1 MATSANPPLG
11 AIAANGLDND
21 PFTSTPIIPPNG
33 PTRYASFDNEQFST
47 YSTNSP
53 TQARRALEAHL
64 KDTDRRIQ
72 DASKL
77 GTTLLQQRKN
87 LASRL
92 KEVEELSKDNDV
104 PPELQQKLTAL
115 EKEYNDIG
123 RESARAFLPKSK
135 AVPGDGATVYSSSGR
150 ESPTKATAPSRRQR
164 NQPSNRV
171 HDIEFAT
178 EISTQLLAQVRQLQ
192 AALAEKDEELKD
204 ATVSKSQLEDD
215 HMNLVQ
221 RAKLLDESLQRH
233 RDDNWNLETK
243 IQDLETSMRDH
254 ADQEHRL
261 NQTLK
266 ATQTE
271 KSTAQRDLD
280 ELKVLHE
287 KATDE
292 HTTTIRHHEA
302 DLHTLRRDA
311 ANHETEKS
319 TLHKRI
325 EELTSQNTELA
336 KAVSYRWNQGTS
348 STQSGA
354 APGRDSDSPED
365 AEPENL
371 DFVSPVKGTPARA
384 GMLESETLKSS
395 LNHAHRMIQNLKNN
409 IHREKTEKVELKRML
424 AEARDEIEKR
434 RDSTGGVTAANM
446 SKKRSDAAKGR
457 KLVKPERL
465 GATRN
470 STTEIIEDEPDW
482 EDHDQP
488 STPSRSLFSRPAAG
502 AAAMPG
508 AFQETDTSDA
518 FETADERRGD
528 TATETEA
535 FQTGA
540 ESFGEDSDLTETE
553 DGVANRPRTST
564 SRRSV
569 TPSVPVRPGMA
580 GDRFS
585 YMSTASA
592 SGAEE
597 DEDIVRTP
605 VQAQGPKYRLRVS
618 RGARNSSGP
627 TMNERLAESPAS
639 SMGTPHPIGQSLG
652 DELDG
657 LDDDD
662 DDSIEG
668 TPDSKFSASPHVS
681 PTTQR
686 TMSVEP
692 KSMRLMDVTDQ
703 TPVQSVELAD
713 DADQTQRTI
722 GSPFS
727 SPVKS
732 RKSLLAREST
742 PKPAMVDSGMMTEPW
757 APEKEIIVQRI
768 PADADSD
775 DNNTVAGVVAAAA
788 GGTLAGV
795 GLGRLSKH
803 DDEEKRDQPAT
814 AEESSSDETP
824 AGLLTPASKKVRKDP
839 FASVE
844 AALPSRADPVVLRQT
859 AIVSQETEPIAIPA
873 PVEKLKS
880 VVPFHQSAISSQET
894 EPVAIPAPITKR
906 APIIPFNQSNILSQE
921 TEPVL
926 PPIEKPTPAGPF
938 YQSTIFSQE
947 TEPVSP
953 PRAAA
958 KTSLPLDTSSAYV
971 PFHQSTIFSQ
981 ETEPVS
987 ALKTEPIAPVIPSLA
1002 DTEVSEQTEPQ
1013 QLGFSAVS
1021 NQDFAPV
1028 EASEEK
1034 YRPLVPR
1041 RSSRRLDALMAES
1054 SKADYDTTRAS
1065 APPGLFGTDAPTFL
1079 DDRSRSMAT
1088 DDRTTLSAQEDN
1100 AAAPLEPKVYGGG
1113 KGTSAIPILTF
1124 GGDDHGSDEKLS
1136 SLPPTVPETLSPT
1149 RPIPRHLTE
1158 HERALSSDSM
1168 IPITK
1173 PLSVKR
1179 PMAESGSQTVV
1190 SGDDIERMI
1199 RDKTNVF
1206 AAAGVGAIAG
1216 AGAAGLAANSVRRS
1230 VDSGMSST
1238 FQPRHTETSS
1248 LPTPRASASVGSMRS
1263 TTFADPPPLPADH
1276 NMRIAAAA
1284 AQKAPLSP
1292 GAGMSGTMGPPVIPA
1307 SAYKYR
1313 EARPKTPVGGPG
1325 STALHRPVSKDSVTA
1340 RPSGRSGSGVSRQAS
1355 VSSFAS
1361 ELDERFNIQRGQFT
1375 YPVDMPPTTDPRMIQ
1390 AITQTMIGEYLW
1402 KYTRKTGRNETSN
1415 SRHRRFFWVH
1425 PYTRTLYWSER
1436 DPSNSGKDMMKAKS
1450 MSIEA
1455 VRVITD
1461 DNTSPPGLH
1470 RKSIVVLTP
1479 GREIVFTAPTGQRH
1493 ETWFNALS
1501 YLLLRTEQERN
1512 EADDTIDEEDID
1524 EFAPPNPGSFSFR
1537 RSVSRMTGRSQA
1549 RRSMSSYNSR
1559 SRPASP
1565 SKAQQEATT
1574 PQQSDLARP
1583 TLNSTP
1589 TLTPTSHDNYASGRG
1604 RFSSLT
1610 TKLRT
1615 GSQRGSFNSAARPG
1629 AQSSLS
1635 YRSGRTEDVN
1645 IEGSGIYNASV
1656 VSDSAEDL
1664 RAAIERQEG
1673 NSDRLENVRACCDGK
1688 CLGIPVQ
1695 VRFPETSTNVNL
1707 LTGKHDVG
1715 SLNRKGRHSSFTR
1728 SSVRGHSHGP
1738 PAAHSHGHPRAEP
1751 MKESQRLRRGE

>member
-1 MATSANPPLG
+1 MATSANLSTG
-11 AIAANGLDND
+11 AIATNGLEHD
-21 PFTSTPIIPPNG
+21 PFTSSPMPQG

-47 YSTNSP
+47 FSTNSP
-53 TQARRALEAHL
+53 SQARRALEAHL

-135 AVPGDGATVYSSSGR
+135 AVPGDGAAVYSSSGR
-150 ESPTKATAPSRRQR
+150 ESPTKAAAPSRRQR

-192 AALAEKDEELKD
+192 AALAEKDEQLKD
-204 ATVSKSQLEDD
+204 ATTSKSQLEDD
-215 HMNLVQ
+215 HINLVQ
-221 RAKLLDESLQRH
+221 RAKHLDESLQRH
-233 RDDNWNLETK
+233 RDENWNLETK

-254 ADQEHRL
+254 TDQEHRL

-280 ELKVLHE
+280 ELKALHE

-311 ANHETEKS
+311 ANHETEKT
-319 TLHKRI
+319 TLQKKI
-325 EELTSQNTELA
+325 EELTNQNTELA
-336 KAVSYRWNQGTS
+336 KAVSYRWNQGAS

-354 APGRDSDSPED
+354 TPGRDSDSPED
-365 AEPENL
+365 AESEIP
-371 DFVSPVKGTPARA
+371 DFISPVKGTPARA

-434 RDSTGGVTAANM
+434 RDSTSGVTAANM

-457 KLVKPERL
+457 KFVKPERL
-465 GATRN
+465 GATRT

-482 EDHDQP
+482 EDQEEP
-488 STPSRSLFSRPAAG
+488 TTPSRSLFSRPAAG

-553 DGVANRPRTST
+553 GSVANRPRVSA
-564 SRRSV
+564 RRSV
-569 TPSVPVRPGMA
+569 TPSIPARPGMP

-592 SGAEE
+592 SGGEE
-597 DEDIVRTP
+597 DDDMVRTP

-618 RGARNSSGP
+618 RGGRNSSGH
-627 TMNERLAESPAS
+627 TMNERLADSPAS

-668 TPDSKFSASPHVS
+668 TPNSNFSESSHVS

-686 TMSVEP
+686 ATSVEP
-692 KSMRLMDVTDQ
+692 KSMRLMEVTDQ
-703 TPVQSVELAD
+703 APVASVESGD
-713 DADQTQRTI
+713 DVDQTQHSI

-757 APEKEIIVQRI
+757 APEKEIIVQRVS
-768 PADADSD
+768 ADADSD
-775 DNNTVAGVVAAAA
+775 DNNKVASVVAAAA

-803 DDEEKRDQPAT
+803 DEDEKREQPA
-814 AEESSSDETP
+814 AVEESSSDEVP
-824 AGLLTPASKKVRKDP
+824 AGLLTPASKKARKDP

-844 AALPSRADPVVLRQT
+844 AALPPRAEPVVLQHA
-859 AIVSQETEPIAIPA
+859 AIVSQQTEPIAIPA
-873 PVEKLKS
+873 PVEKLKP
-880 VVPFHQSAISSQET
+880 VVPLNQSAIFSQET
-894 EPVAIPAPITKR
+894 EPVAIQAPVEKR
-906 APIIPFNQSNILSQE
+906 APAIPFNQSSILSQE

-926 PPIEKPTPAGPF
+926 PPPAKPTPAVPF
-938 YQSTIFSQE
+938 NQSAIFSQE

-953 PRAAA
+953 PRPAVKAA
-958 KTSLPLDTSSAYV
+958 LPIDTKSAYV
-971 PFHQSTIFSQ
+971 PFQQSIISSQ
-981 ETEPVS
+981 ETAPVS
-987 ALKTEPIAPVIPSLA
+987 APEVEPIAPVIPSA
-1002 DTEVSEQTEPQ
+1002 AQPQ
-1013 QLGFSAVS
+1013 ELGFSAVS
-1021 NQDFAPV
+1021 GQDFAPV
-1028 EASEEK
+1028 EALEDTH
-1034 YRPLVPR
+1034 RPLVPR
-1041 RSSRRLDALMAES
+1041 RSSRRLDALMVES
-1054 SKADYDTTRAS
+1054 GADHDNTRAS
-1065 APPGLFGTDAPTFL
+1065 APPGLFGTDVPTL
-1079 DDRSRSMAT
+1079 LEDRSRSMASGKQSA
-1088 DDRTTLSAQEDN
+1088 TTEQEN
-1100 AAAPLEPKVYGGG
+1100 RAAPLEPEVYGGG

-1124 GGDDHGSDEKLS
+1124 GGDDKTSDEHVS
-1136 SLPPTVPETLSPT
+1136 SQPPTVPETLSPET
-1149 RPIPRHLTE
+1149 AVPRHLAE

-1168 IPITK
+1168 IPMTK

-1190 SGDDIERMI
+1190 SGDDIERMM
-1199 RDKTNVF
+1199 RDKSSVL
-1206 AAAGVGAIAG
+1206 AGAGVGAIAG
-1216 AGAAGLAANSVRRS
+1216 AGAAGLAANSLRRS
-1230 VDSGMSST
+1230 VDSNMSST
-1238 FQPRHTETSS
+1238 FQPRHTDSSS
-1248 LPTPRASASVGSMRS
+1248 LPAPRPSASAGSMRS

-1284 AQKAPLSP
+1284 QKAPVSP
-1292 GAGMSGTMGPPVIPA
+1292 GTTMSNTMGPPVVPA
-1307 SAYKYR
+1307 SAYRHR
-1313 EARPKTPVGGPG
+1313 EARPKTPVGGSG
-1325 STALHRPVSKDSVTA
+1325 SATLYRPVSKDSATL
-1340 RPSGRSGSGVSRQAS
+1340 RPSGRSASGVSRQPS

-1361 ELDERFNIQRGQFT
+1361 ELDERFNIQRGQFA
-1375 YPVDMPPTTDPRMIQ
+1375 YPADMPPTTDPRMIQ

-1524 EFAPPNPGSFSFR
+1524 EFAPPNPGYFSFR
-1537 RSVSRMTGRSQA
+1537 RSVSRMTGRSQT

-1565 SKAQQEATT
+1565 NKAQQEAIT
-1574 PQQSDLARP
+1574 PQQSNLARP
-1583 TLNSTP
+1583 TLQTTP
-1589 TLTPTSHDNYASGRG
+1589 TLTPTSHDNYSSSRG
-1604 RFSSLT
+1604 RLSSFT
-1610 TKLRT
+1610 TKFRT
-1615 GSQRGSFNSAARPG
+1615 GSQRGSFTSTARPG
-1629 AQSSLS
+1629 AQSSMS
-1635 YRSGRTEDVN
+1635 YRSGRTDDPN
-1645 IEGSGIYNASV
+1645 AEGSGIYNASV
-1656 VSDSAEDL
+1656 MSDSAEDL
-1664 RAAIERQEG
+1664 RAVIERQEG
-1673 NSDRLENVRACCDGK
+1673 NSDRLENVRSCCDGK
-1688 CLGIPVQ
+1688 LPGTAN
-1695 VRFPETSTNVNL
+1695 F
-1707 LTGKHDVG
+1707 
-1715 SLNRKGRHSSFTR
+1715 HSIY
-1728 SSVRGHSHGP
+1728 
-1738 PAAHSHGHPRAEP
+1738 
-1751 MKESQRLRRGE
+1751 QRLY

>member
-1 MATSANPPLG
+1 MATSANPSTG
-11 AIAANGLDND
+11 AIAANGLEND
-21 PFTSTPIIPPNG
+21 PFTSSPMVPPSG
-33 PTRYASFDNEQFST
+33 PMRYASFDNEQFST
-47 YSTNSP
+47 FSTNSP
-53 TQARRALEAHL
+53 SQARRALEAHL

-92 KEVEELSKDNDV
+92 KEVEELSNDNDV

-123 RESARAFLPKSK
+123 RESARAFLPKNR
-135 AVPGDGATVYSSSGR
+135 AVTVGDGVAVYSNSGR
-150 ESPTKATAPSRRQR
+150 ESPTKASAPSRRQR

-192 AALAEKDEELKD
+192 AALAEKDEQLKD
-204 ATVSKSQLEDD
+204 AAASKSQLEDD

-221 RAKLLDESLQRH
+221 RAKLLDESLERH
-233 RDDNWNLETK
+233 RDENWNLETK
-243 IQDLETSMRDH
+243 IQDLEASMRDH

-311 ANHETEKS
+311 ANHETEKT
-319 TLHKRI
+319 TLQKKI
-325 EELTSQNTELA
+325 EELTNQNTELA
-336 KAVSYRWNQGTS
+336 KAVSYRWNEGTR

-354 APGRDSDSPED
+354 SPSRDSDSPED
-365 AEPENL
+365 AESEIP
-371 DFVSPVKGTPARA
+371 DFISPVKGTPARA

-424 AEARDEIEKR
+424 AEARDEMEKR
-434 RDSTGGVTAANM
+434 RDSTSGVTAANM

-457 KLVKPERL
+457 KLVRPERL
-465 GATRN
+465 GATRT

-482 EDHDQP
+482 EDQEEP
-488 STPSRSLFSRPAAG
+488 TTPSRSLFSRPAAG

-540 ESFGEDSDLTETE
+540 ESLGEDSDLTETE
-553 DGVANRPRTST
+553 DGAANRPRISA
-564 SRRSV
+564 RRNV
-569 TPSVPVRPGMA
+569 TPSISVRPGMA

-597 DEDIVRTP
+597 DEDFVRTP

-618 RGARNSSGP
+618 RGARNSSGH
-627 TMNERLAESPAS
+627 TMTERLADSPAS
-639 SMGTPHPIGQSLG
+639 SMGTPHPVGQSLG

-662 DDSIEG
+662 DDDDSIEG
-668 TPDSKFSASPHVS
+668 TPNSNFTASSHVS

-686 TMSVEP
+686 ATSVEP
-692 KSMRLMDVTDQ
+692 KSMRLMEVTDQ
-703 TPVQSVELAD
+703 APVASVESGD
-713 DADQTQRTI
+713 DADQTQHSI
-722 GSPFS
+722 GSPFI

-732 RKSLLAREST
+732 RKSLIAREST

-757 APEKEIIVQRI
+757 QPEKEIIVQKVS
-768 PADADSD
+768 ADADSD
-775 DNNTVAGVVAAAA
+775 VNHTVRSVVAAAA

-803 DDEEKRDQPAT
+803 DEEEKREQPA
-814 AEESSSDETP
+814 AVEESSSDETP
-824 AGLLTPASKKVRKDP
+824 AGLLTPASKKARK
-839 FASVE
+839 ASVE
-844 AALPSRADPVVLRQT
+844 AVLPPRPDPVVLQHAT
-859 AIVSQETEPIAIPA
+859 IVSQETEPIASSALVVKPK
-873 PVEKLKS
+873 P
-880 VVPFHQSAISSQET
+880 VVPFNHSTIFSQET
-894 EPVAIPAPITKR
+894 EPVAIPAPVEK
-906 APIIPFNQSNILSQE
+906 PKVVVPFNQSDILSQE

-926 PPIEKPTPAGPF
+926 PPPAKPAPAIPLN
-938 YQSTIFSQE
+938 QSAIFSQE

-953 PRAAA
+953 PR
-958 KTSLPLDTSSAYV
+958 SLPKPALPLETKSAFI
-971 PFHQSTIFSQ
+971 PFQQSTIFSQ
-981 ETEPVS
+981 ETAPISPPEIEP
-987 ALKTEPIAPVIPSLA
+987 AAPVVPSSA
-1002 DTEVSEQTEPQ
+1002 KSQE
-1013 QLGFSAVS
+1013 LGFSAVS
-1021 NQDFAPV
+1021 GQDFVPV
-1028 EASEEK
+1028 EVVEDTH
-1034 YRPLVPR
+1034 RPIAPR

-1054 SKADYDTTRAS
+1054 SGADHDKTSAS
-1065 APPGLFGTDAPTFL
+1065 APPGLFGTDAPTL
-1079 DDRSRSMAT
+1079 VEDRSRSFASG
-1088 DDRTTLSAQEDN
+1088 RNSVSAAQEDM
-1100 AAAPLEPKVYGGG
+1100 AAPLEPEVYGGV
-1113 KGTSAIPILTF
+1113 KGTSAIPVFTF
-1124 GGDDHGSDEKLS
+1124 GGDGKTSDEHVTS
-1136 SLPPTVPETLSPT
+1136 QPPTVPETLSSQEA
-1149 RPIPRHLTE
+1149 IPRHLAE

-1168 IPITK
+1168 IPMTK

-1190 SGDDIERMI
+1190 SGDDIDRMI
-1199 RDKTNVF
+1199 RDKTNLL
-1206 AAAGVGAIAG
+1206 AGAGIGAVAG
-1216 AGAAGLAANSVRRS
+1216 AGAAGLAANNLRRS
-1230 VDSGMSST
+1230 VDSNMSST
-1238 FQPRHTETSS
+1238 FQPKHTDTSS
-1248 LPTPRASASVGSMRS
+1248 LPAPRSSASVGSMRS

-1276 NMRIAAAA
+1276 SMRIAAA
-1284 AQKAPLSP
+1284 AQKAPMSP
-1292 GAGMSGTMGPPVIPA
+1292 GTIMSSTMGPPAVPA
-1307 SAYKYR
+1307 SAYRYR
-1313 EARPKTPVGGPG
+1313 EARPKTPVGGSG
-1325 STALHRPVSKDSVTA
+1325 TAAIYRPASKDSATL
-1340 RPSGRSGSGVSRQAS
+1340 RPSGRSGSGVSRQPS

-1361 ELDERFNIQRGQFT
+1361 ELDERFNIQRGQFA

-1402 KYTRKTGRNETSN
+1402 KYTRKTGRKETSN

-1512 EADDTIDEEDID
+1512 EADNIIDEEDMD
-1524 EFAPPNPGSFSFR
+1524 EFAPPNPGYFNFR
-1537 RSVSRMTGRSQA
+1537 RSVSRMTGRSQT

-1565 SKAQQEATT
+1565 NKVQQEATT
-1574 PQQSDLARP
+1574 PQQSSLARP
-1583 TLNSTP
+1583 TMNSTP
-1589 TLTPTSHDNYASGRG
+1589 TLTPTSHDNYSSSRG
-1604 RFSSLT
+1604 RLSSFT
-1610 TKLRT
+1610 TKFRT
-1615 GSQRGSFNSAARPG
+1615 GSQRGSFTSTARPG

-1635 YRSGRTEDVN
+1635 YRSGRTDDVN
-1645 IEGSGIYNASV
+1645 AEGSGIYNASV
-1656 VSDSAEDL
+1656 MSDSAEDL
-1664 RAAIERQEG
+1664 RAVIERQEG
-1673 NSDRLENVRACCDGK
+1673 NFDRLENVRSCCEGK
-1688 CLGIPVQ
+1688 FPVSVVQ
-1695 VRFPETSTNVNL
+1695 SRFTKTHTNINIS
-1707 LTGKHDVG
+1707 TGKHDVG
-1715 SLNRKGRHSSFTR
+1715 SLRRKGRHASFTR
-1728 SSVRGHSHGP
+1728 SSVRGHSHGS

-1751 MKESQRLRRGE
+1751 MKESQ

>member
-1 MATSANPPLG
+1 MATSANPSTG
-11 AIAANGLDND
+11 AIATNGLEND
-21 PFTSTPIIPPNG
+21 PFTSSPMMPPNG

-47 YSTNSP
+47 FSTNSP
-53 TQARRALEAHL
+53 SQARRALEAHL

-92 KEVEELSKDNDV
+92 KEVEELSKENEV

-135 AVPGDGATVYSSSGR
+135 AVPGDGAAVYSSSGR

-204 ATVSKSQLEDD
+204 ATASKSQLEDS
-215 HMNLVQ
+215 HENLLQ
-221 RAKLLDESLQRH
+221 RAKHLDESLQRY

-243 IQDLETSMRDH
+243 IQDLEAIMRDH
-254 ADQEHRL
+254 SDQEHRL

-266 ATQTE
+266 TTQTE

-280 ELKVLHE
+280 ELKALHQ

-302 DLHTLRRDA
+302 DLHALRRDA
-311 ANHETEKS
+311 ANHDTEKT
-319 TLHKRI
+319 TLHKKI

-336 KAVSYRWNQGTS
+336 KAVSYRWNSGAS
-348 STQSGA
+348 STQPGA
-354 APGRDSDSPED
+354 TPGRDSDSPED
-365 AEPENL
+365 AESEIP
-371 DFVSPVKGTPARA
+371 DFISPVKGTPARA

-434 RDSTGGVTAANM
+434 RDSTSGVTAANM

-465 GATRN
+465 GATRT

-482 EDHDQP
+482 EDHEEP
-488 STPSRSLFSRPAAG
+488 TTPSRSLFSRPAAG

-540 ESFGEDSDLTETE
+540 ESLGEDSDLTETE
-553 DGVANRPRTST
+553 DGAANRPKTSV

-569 TPSVPVRPGMA
+569 TPSIPARPGMA

-592 SGAEE
+592 SAGEE

-618 RGARNSSGP
+618 RGARNSSGHNL
-627 TMNERLAESPAS
+627 NERLADSPAS
-639 SMGTPHPIGQSLG
+639 SMGTPHPVGQSLG

-668 TPDSKFSASPHVS
+668 TPNSNFSASPHVS

-686 TMSVEP
+686 ATSVEP
-692 KSMRLMDVTDQ
+692 KSLRLMEITDQ
-703 TPVQSVELAD
+703 APVASVESGD
-713 DADQTQRTI
+713 DAEQTQHSI

-732 RKSLLAREST
+732 RKSLLAHEST

-768 PADADSD
+768 SADADSD
-775 DNNTVAGVVAAAA
+775 DNNKIASVVAAAA
-788 GGTLAGV
+788 GGALAGV
-795 GLGRLSKH
+795 GLGRVSKH
-803 DDEEKRDQPAT
+803 GEEEKREQPA
-814 AEESSSDETP
+814 AVEESSSDEIP
-824 AGLLTPASKKVRKDP
+824 AGLLTPASKKTRKDP
-839 FASVE
+839 FESAE
-844 AALPSRADPVVLRQT
+844 AALPPRAEPVVFQHA
-859 AIVSQETEPIAIPA
+859 AIVSQETEPIASPA
-873 PVEKLKS
+873 SVEKPKP
-880 VVPFHQSAISSQET
+880 VVPFNQSAIFSQET
-894 EPVAIPAPITKR
+894 EPVAIPAPVEKR
-906 APIIPFNQSNILSQE
+906 TPTIPFNQSTILSQE

-926 PPIEKPTPAGPF
+926 PPPAKPTPAATF
-938 YQSTIFSQE
+938 NQSSIFSQE

-953 PRAAA
+953 PRPAVKAA
-958 KTSLPLDTSSAYV
+958 LPLETKRAYV
-971 PFHQSTIFSQ
+971 PFQQSTIFSQ

-987 ALKTEPIAPVIPSLA
+987 ASKMEPLAPIVPSETSNEL
-1002 DTEVSEQTEPQ
+1002 SEQTKPEE
-1013 QLGFSAVS
+1013 LGFSAVS
-1021 NQDFAPV
+1021 GQEFAPV
-1028 EASEEK
+1028 DASEDK
-1034 YRPLVPR
+1034 HRPLVPR

-1054 SKADYDTTRAS
+1054 SEADFDKVRAS
-1065 APPGLFGTDAPTFL
+1065 APPGLFGTDVPIL
-1079 DDRSRSMAT
+1079 MDERSRSMASGKQST
-1088 DDRTTLSAQEDN
+1088 SAVPDDR
-1100 AAAPLEPKVYGGG
+1100 AAPLEPEVYGGG

-1124 GGDDHGSDEKLS
+1124 GGDDNVSDEHVAS
-1136 SLPPTVPETLSPT
+1136 QSPTVPDTLSPKGAV
-1149 RPIPRHLTE
+1149 PHHLTE

-1179 PMAESGSQTVV
+1179 PVAESGSQTVV

-1199 RDKTNVF
+1199 RGKRSVL
-1206 AAAGVGAIAG
+1206 AGASVGAIAG
-1216 AGAAGLAANSVRRS
+1216 AGAAGMAANHLRRS

-1238 FQPRHTETSS
+1238 FQPRHTDAST
-1248 LPTPRASASVGSMRS
+1248 LPAPRPSASVGSMRS

-1284 AQKAPLSP
+1284 QKAPVSP
-1292 GAGMSGTMGPPVIPA
+1292 GTTMSNAMGPPIVPA
-1307 SAYKYR
+1307 SAYRHR
-1313 EARPKTPVGGPG
+1313 EGRPKTPVGGSG
-1325 STALHRPVSKDSVTA
+1325 SAAIYRPVSKDSATL

-1361 ELDERFNIQRGQFT
+1361 ELDERFNIQRGQFA
-1375 YPVDMPPTTDPRMIQ
+1375 YPADMPPTTDPRMIQ

-1512 EADDTIDEEDID
+1512 QADDTIDEEDIED
-1524 EFAPPNPGSFSFR
+1524 FAPPNPGYFSFR
-1537 RSVSRMTGRSQA
+1537 RSVSRMTGRSQN

-1565 SKAQQEATT
+1565 NKAQQEATT

-1589 TLTPTSHDNYASGRG
+1589 TLTPTSHDNYSSNRG
-1604 RFSSLT
+1604 RLSSLT
-1610 TKLRT
+1610 TKFRT
-1615 GSQRGSFNSAARPG
+1615 GSQRGSFNSAVRPG

-1635 YRSGRTEDVN
+1635 YRSGRTDDVN
-1645 IEGSGIYNASV
+1645 ADGSAIYNASV
-1656 VSDSAEDL
+1656 MSDSAEDL
-1664 RAAIERQEG
+1664 RAVIERQEG
-1673 NSDRLENVRACCDGK
+1673 NSDRLENVRSCCDGK
-1688 CLGIPVQ
+1688 FSRSAIEIRQSETMLTPISPQ
-1695 VRFPETSTNVNL
+1695 VNTTSAL
-1707 LTGKHDVG
+1707 
-1715 SLNRKGRHSSFTR
+1715 
-1728 SSVRGHSHGP
+1728 
-1738 PAAHSHGHPRAEP
+1738 
-1751 MKESQRLRRGE
+1751 

>member
-1 MATSANPPLG
+1 MATSANPPTG
-11 AIAANGLDND
+11 AIAANGLEND
-21 PFTSTPIIPPNG
+21 PFTSSPMMPTHG

-53 TQARRALEAHL
+53 SQARRALEAHL

-104 PPELQQKLTAL
+104 PLELQQKLTAL

-135 AVPGDGATVYSSSGR
+135 AVAGDGAAVYSSSGR
-150 ESPTKATAPSRRQR
+150 ESPTKAAAPSRRQR

-204 ATVSKSQLEDD
+204 ATASKSQLEDD

-311 ANHETEKS
+311 ANHETEKT
-319 TLHKRI
+319 TLHKKI

-336 KAVSYRWNQGTS
+336 KAVSYRWNQGAS

-354 APGRDSDSPED
+354 TPGRDSDSLED
-365 AEPENL
+365 ADPEIP
-371 DFVSPVKGTPARA
+371 DFISPVKGTPARA

-434 RDSTGGVTAANM
+434 RDSTSGATAANM

-465 GATRN
+465 GATRT

-482 EDHDQP
+482 EDNDEP
-488 STPSRSLFSRPAAG
+488 TTPSRSLFSRPATG

-540 ESFGEDSDLTETE
+540 ESLGEDSDLTETE

-592 SGAEE
+592 SGPDE

-668 TPDSKFSASPHVS
+668 TPNSNFSASPHVS

-686 TMSVEP
+686 TMNVEP
-692 KSMRLMDVTDQ
+692 KSMRLMEATDQ
-703 TPVQSVELAD
+703 APVASVESGD
-713 DADQTQRTI
+713 DVDQTQHTI

-727 SPVKS
+727 SPVKL

-757 APEKEIIVQRI
+757 APEKEIIVQRVS
-768 PADADSD
+768 ADADSE
-775 DNNTVAGVVAAAA
+775 DNNKVASVVAAAA

-803 DDEEKRDQPAT
+803 GDEEKNERPAT
-814 AEESSSDETP
+814 VEESSSDEIP
-824 AGLLTPASKKVRKDP
+824 AGLLTPASKKIRKDP

-844 AALPSRADPVVLRQT
+844 AALPPKADPIVLQHS
-859 AIVSQETEPIAIPA
+859 AVVSQETEPIAIAA
-873 PVEKLKS
+873 PVETAKP
-880 VVPFHQSAISSQET
+880 VVPFQQSAISSQQT
-894 EPVAIPAPITKR
+894 EPVAVPAPIEKR
-906 APIIPFNQSNILSQE
+906 KPAIPFNQSSILSQE

-926 PPIEKPTPAGPF
+926 PPAEKPTLAVPF
-938 YQSTIFSQE
+938 YQSNISSQETEPVSPPRLAAKAVLPLDTKSAQVPFQQSTIFSQE
-947 TEPVSP
+947 TEPVS
-953 PRAAA
+953 
-958 KTSLPLDTSSAYV
+958 V
-971 PFHQSTIFSQ
+971 PK
-981 ETEPVS
+981 V
-987 ALKTEPIAPVIPSLA
+987 EPIAPVVPMPA
-1002 DTEVSEQTEPQ
+1002 DAGLSKQVAPQ

-1021 NQDFAPV
+1021 GQDFAPV
-1028 EASEEK
+1028 EAPDEK
-1034 YRPLVPR
+1034 HRPLVPR
-1041 RSSRRLDALMAES
+1041 RSSRRLDALMAAS
-1054 SKADYDTTRAS
+1054 SEAEFDTTRAS
-1065 APPGLFGTDAPTFL
+1065 APPGLFGTDAPTLL
-1079 DDRSRSMAT
+1079 DDRARSMAS
-1088 DDRTTLSAQEDN
+1088 DEQPTLTAQEDE
-1100 AAAPLEPKVYGGG
+1100 AAPLEPEVYGGG
-1113 KGTSAIPILTF
+1113 KGTSAIPTLTF
-1124 GGDDHGSDEKLS
+1124 GGDDNRSDENIS
-1136 SLPPTVPETLSPT
+1136 SPPPTVPETLSPA
-1149 RPIPRHLTE
+1149 RAIPHHLTE

-1168 IPITK
+1168 IPMTK

-1199 RDKTNVF
+1199 RDKSNVL
-1206 AAAGVGAIAG
+1206 AGAGVGVLAG
-1216 AGAAGLAANSVRRS
+1216 AGAAGLAANSLRRS

-1238 FQPRHTETSS
+1238 FQPRQPDNSS
-1248 LPTPRASASVGSMRS
+1248 LQAPRPSASVGSMRS

-1284 AQKAPLSP
+1284 QKAPLSP
-1292 GAGMSGTMGPPVIPA
+1292 GATMSGTMGPPVVPA
-1307 SAYKYR
+1307 SAYRHR
-1313 EARPKTPVGGPG
+1313 EARPKTPVGGSG
-1325 STALHRPVSKDSVTA
+1325 GASIYRPVSKDSVTP

-1361 ELDERFNIQRGQFT
+1361 ELDERFNIQRGQFA
-1375 YPVDMPPTTDPRMIQ
+1375 YPADMPPTTDPRMIQ

-1524 EFAPPNPGSFSFR
+1524 EFAPPNPGTFSFR
-1537 RSVSRMTGRSQA
+1537 RSVSRMTGRSQT

-1565 SKAQQEATT
+1565 NKAQQEATT
-1574 PQQSDLARP
+1574 PQQNNLARP

-1589 TLTPTSHDNYASGRG
+1589 TLTPTSHDNYASSRG
-1604 RFSSLT
+1604 RLSSFT
-1610 TKLRT
+1610 TKFRT

-1635 YRSGRTEDVN
+1635 HRSGRTEDVN
-1645 IEGSGIYNASV
+1645 VEGSGIYNASV

-1664 RAAIERQEG
+1664 RAVIERQEG

-1688 CLGIPVQ
+1688 FTTSVVQ
-1695 VRFPETSTNVNL
+1695 I
-1707 LTGKHDVG
+1707 
-1715 SLNRKGRHSSFTR
+1715 
-1728 SSVRGHSHGP
+1728 
-1738 PAAHSHGHPRAEP
+1738 
-1751 MKESQRLRRGE
+1751 

>member
-1 MATSANPPLG
+1 MATSANPPMG
-11 AIAANGLDND
+11 AIAANGLEND
-21 PFTSTPIIPPNG
+21 PFTASPLMPPHG

-53 TQARRALEAHL
+53 SQARRALEAHL

-77 GTTLLQQRKN
+77 GTTLLQQRKS

-104 PPELQQKLTAL
+104 PLELQQKLTAL

-123 RESARAFLPKSK
+123 RESARAFLPKSRP
-135 AVPGDGATVYSSSGR
+135 VPGDGAAVYSSSGR
-150 ESPTKATAPSRRQR
+150 ESPTKAAAPSRRQR
-164 NQPSNRV
+164 NQPTNRV

-192 AALAEKDEELKD
+192 TALAEKDEELKD
-204 ATVSKSQLEDD
+204 ATASRSQLEDD
-215 HMNLVQ
+215 HMNVVQ

-233 RDDNWNLETK
+233 RDENWNLETK

-280 ELKVLHE
+280 ELKVIHE
-287 KATDE
+287 KTTDE

-302 DLHTLRRDA
+302 DLHTLRRDT
-311 ANHETEKS
+311 ANHETEKQ
-319 TLHKRI
+319 TLHRKI

-336 KAVSYRWNQGTS
+336 KAVSYQWNRGAQT
-348 STQSGA
+348 TQSGA
-354 APGRDSDSPED
+354 NLGRDSDSPED
-365 AEPENL
+365 AEQEISDL
-371 DFVSPVKGTPARA
+371 VSPVKGTPARA

-457 KLVKPERL
+457 KQPVRLDRL
-465 GATRN
+465 GATRT
-470 STTEIIEDEPDW
+470 STTEVIEDEPEW
-482 EDHDQP
+482 EDHDEP

-540 ESFGEDSDLTETE
+540 ESLGEDSDLTETE
-553 DGVANRPRTST
+553 EANRPRTSN
-564 SRRSV
+564 SRKSV
-569 TPSVPVRPGMA
+569 TPSIAARPGMPT
-580 GDRFS
+580 DRFS

-597 DEDIVRTP
+597 DEDIVKTP

-618 RGARNSSGP
+618 RGGRNSSGP
-627 TMNERLAESPAS
+627 TLHERLTESPAS
-639 SMGTPHPIGQSLG
+639 SMGTPQPMGQSLG
-652 DELDG
+652 DELDA

-662 DDSIEG
+662 DDESVEG
-668 TPDSKFSASPHVS
+668 TPNSSFSASPHVS

-692 KSMRLMDVTDQ
+692 KSRSLMEATE
-703 TPVQSVELAD
+703 TASAGSVASGDEAD
-713 DADQTQRTI
+713 RTQHAI

-732 RKSLLAREST
+732 RKSLLARDSPA

-757 APEKEIIVQRI
+757 APEKEVIVQRV

-775 DNNTVAGVVAAAA
+775 DNNTVAKAVAAAA
-788 GGTLAGV
+788 GGILAGV

-803 DDEEKRDQPAT
+803 DDDEKKEQPAT
-814 AEESSSDETP
+814 VEESSGDEIP
-824 AGLLTPASKKVRKDP
+824 AGLLTPASKKARKSS
-839 FASVE
+839 FMSE
-844 AALPSRADPVVLRQT
+844 APALPSRVEPVVFQ
-859 AIVSQETEPIAIPA
+859 
-873 PVEKLKS
+873 
-880 VVPFHQSAISSQET
+880 HSAVQSQET
-894 EPVAIPAPITKR
+894 EPVVVPAPLEKLAPAIPLH
-906 APIIPFNQSNILSQE
+906 QSQIFSQE

-926 PPIEKPTPAGPF
+926 PPTEKPRSTVPFHQSEIFSQETQPVSPPRPAVKAAPPLALKSVQTPF
-938 YQSTIFSQE
+938 QQSTIFSQE

-953 PRAAA
+953 PRSAI
-958 KTSLPLDTSSAYV
+958 TSTFPESR
-971 PFHQSTIFSQ
+971 HST
-981 ETEPVS
+981 
-987 ALKTEPIAPVIPSLA
+987 IAPVPVPMNTA
-1002 DTEVSEQTEPQ
+1002 GPTANKPQ
-1013 QLGFSAVS
+1013 GFGFSAVS
-1021 NQDFAPV
+1021 EQDFVPIEPV
-1028 EASEEK
+1028 KAK
-1034 YRPLVPR
+1034 HRPLVPR
-1041 RSSRRLDALMAES
+1041 RSSKRLDALMAE
-1054 SKADYDTTRAS
+1054 AGYNTTRAS
-1065 APPGLFGTDAPTFL
+1065 APPGLFGTDASTTSEA
-1079 DDRSRSMAT
+1079 RSRSLASSEQP
-1088 DDRTTLSAQEDN
+1088 TLAAQDN
-1100 AAAPLEPKVYGGG
+1100 EAVPSESEVYGGG
-1113 KGTSAIPILTF
+1113 KGTSAIPTLTF
-1124 GGDDHGSDEKLS
+1124 GGGDDELDERVS
-1136 SLPPTVPETLSPT
+1136 SPPLTAPETLSPA
-1149 RPIPRHLTE
+1149 RDMPHHLTE

-1168 IPITK
+1168 IPMTK
-1173 PLSVKR
+1173 PLAVKR
-1179 PMAESGSQTVV
+1179 PVAESGSQTTV
-1190 SGDDIERMI
+1190 SGDDIDRMI
-1199 RDKTNVF
+1199 RDKSNML
-1206 AAAGVGAIAG
+1206 AGAGVGVGVVAG
-1216 AGAAGLAANSVRRS
+1216 AGAAALATNSLRRS
-1230 VDSGMSST
+1230 VDSGMSTT
-1238 FQPRHTETSS
+1238 FQTRSSS
-1248 LPTPRASASVGSMRS
+1248 LHNDVLSLPAPRQSASVGSMRS
-1263 TTFADPPPLPADH
+1263 TTFVEPPPLPADH

-1284 AQKAPLSP
+1284 QKAPVAP
-1292 GAGMSGTMGPPVIPA
+1292 GPSIMGPPIVPA
-1307 SAYKYR
+1307 SAYKHR
-1313 EARPKTPVGGPG
+1313 EARPKTPVGGP
-1325 STALHRPVSKDSVTA
+1325 SSATIYRPVSKDSITP

-1361 ELDERFNIQRGQFT
+1361 
-1375 YPVDMPPTTDPRMIQ
+1375 DPRMIQ

-1512 EADDTIDEEDID
+1512 EADDTINEEDIE
-1524 EFAPPNPGSFSFR
+1524 EFAPPNPGAFSFR
-1537 RSVSRMTGRSQA
+1537 RSVSRMTGRSQT

-1565 SKAQQEATT
+1565 NKAQQDATT
-1574 PQQSDLARP
+1574 PQHNSLGRP

-1589 TLTPTSHDNYASGRG
+1589 TLTPTSHDNYSNRG
-1604 RFSSLT
+1604 RLSSLT
-1610 TKLRT
+1610 SKFRT
-1615 GSQRGSFNSAARPG
+1615 GSQRGSFNSAAARPG

-1635 YRSGRTEDVN
+1635 HRSGRTNDDATTV
-1645 IEGSGIYNASV
+1645 EGSGIYNASV
-1656 VSDSAEDL
+1656 MSDSAEDL
-1664 RAAIERQEG
+1664 RAVIERQEG

-1688 CLGIPVQ
+1688 TP
-1695 VRFPETSTNVNL
+1695 
-1707 LTGKHDVG
+1707 LTPIR
-1715 SLNRKGRHSSFTR
+1715 SLI
-1728 SSVRGHSHGP
+1728 
-1738 PAAHSHGHPRAEP
+1738 
-1751 MKESQRLRRGE
+1751 L

>member
-1 MATSANPPLG
+1 MTTSANPSTG
-11 AIAANGLDND
+11 AIAANGLEND
-21 PFTSTPIIPPNG
+21 PFTSSPMVPPSG
-33 PTRYASFDNEQFST
+33 PMRYASFDNEQFST
-47 YSTNSP
+47 FSTNSP
-53 TQARRALEAHL
+53 SQARRALEAHL

-123 RESARAFLPKSK
+123 RESARAFLPKSR
-135 AVPGDGATVYSSSGR
+135 AVTGDAAAVYSSSGR
-150 ESPTKATAPSRRQR
+150 ESPTKAAAPSRRQR

-192 AALAEKDEELKD
+192 AALAEKDEQLKD
-204 ATVSKSQLEDD
+204 AATSKSQLEDD

-221 RAKLLDESLQRH
+221 RAKLLDESLERH
-233 RDDNWNLETK
+233 RDENWNLETK

-266 ATQTE
+266 AIQTE

-280 ELKVLHE
+280 ELKALHE

-311 ANHETEKS
+311 ANHESEKT
-319 TLHKRI
+319 TLQKKI
-325 EELTSQNTELA
+325 EELTNQNTELA
-336 KAVSYRWNQGTS
+336 KAVSYRWNEGTRS
-348 STQSGA
+348 IQSGA
-354 APGRDSDSPED
+354 TPSRDSDSPED
-365 AEPENL
+365 AESEIP
-371 DFVSPVKGTPARA
+371 DFISPVKGTPARA

-434 RDSTGGVTAANM
+434 RDSTSGVTAANM

-465 GATRN
+465 GATRT

-482 EDHDQP
+482 EDQEEP
-488 STPSRSLFSRPAAG
+488 TTPSRSLFSRPAAG

-553 DGVANRPRTST
+553 DGAANRPRTSA
-564 SRRSV
+564 RRSV
-569 TPSVPVRPGMA
+569 TPSIPARPGMA

-592 SGAEE
+592 SGTEE

-618 RGARNSSGP
+618 RGGRNSSGH
-627 TMNERLAESPAS
+627 TMNERLADSPAS
-639 SMGTPHPIGQSLG
+639 SMGTPHPVGQSLG

-668 TPDSKFSASPHVS
+668 TPNSNFTASSHVS
-681 PTTQR
+681 PATQR
-686 TMSVEP
+686 ATSVEP
-692 KSMRLMDVTDQ
+692 KSMRLMEVTDQ
-703 TPVQSVELAD
+703 APVASVESGD
-713 DADQTQRTI
+713 DADQTQQSI

-732 RKSLLAREST
+732 RKSLIAREST
-742 PKPAMVDSGMMTEPW
+742 LKPAMVDSGMMTEPW
-757 APEKEIIVQRI
+757 QPEKEIIVQKVS
-768 PADADSD
+768 ADADSD
-775 DNNTVAGVVAAAA
+775 DNHKVASAVAAAA

-803 DDEEKRDQPAT
+803 DEEEKREQPAPV
-814 AEESSSDETP
+814 EESSSEETP
-824 AGLLTPASKKVRKDP
+824 AGLLTPASKKARK
-839 FASVE
+839 ASVQG
-844 AALPSRADPVVLRQT
+844 ALPPRPDPVVLQHA
-859 AIVSQETEPIAIPA
+859 AILSQETEPIASPAFVEKPKPVVPFNHSAIFSQETEPVVIPA
-873 PVEKLKS
+873 PVEKPKL
-880 VVPFHQSAISSQET
+880 VV
-894 EPVAIPAPITKR
+894 
-906 APIIPFNQSNILSQE
+906 PFNQSNILSQE
-921 TEPVL
+921 TEPVS
-926 PPIEKPTPAGPF
+926 PPPANPTPAIPF
-938 YQSTIFSQE
+938 NQSAIFSQE

-953 PRAAA
+953 PRPAA
-958 KTSLPLDTSSAYV
+958 KAALALETKSAYE
-971 PFHQSTIFSQ
+971 PFQQSTIFSQ
-981 ETEPVS
+981 ETAPVS
-987 ALKTEPIAPVIPSLA
+987 PPEIKPVTPVGPSA
-1002 DTEVSEQTEPQ
+1002 AKPQ
-1013 QLGFSAVS
+1013 ELGFSALS
-1021 NQDFAPV
+1021 GQDFAPV
-1028 EASEEK
+1028 EALEDTH
-1034 YRPLVPR
+1034 RPLVPR

-1054 SKADYDTTRAS
+1054 SGADHDKTRAS
-1065 APPGLFGTDAPTFL
+1065 APPGLFGTDDPL
-1079 DDRSRSMAT
+1079 LLEDRSRSLTSGEHSVSAAEE
-1088 DDRTTLSAQEDN
+1088 DRT
-1100 AAAPLEPKVYGGG
+1100 APLEPEVYGGG

-1124 GGDDHGSDEKLS
+1124 GGDDKTSDEHVPS
-1136 SLPPTVPETLSPT
+1136 QPPTVPETLSPQGAV
-1149 RPIPRHLTE
+1149 PRHLAE

-1168 IPITK
+1168 IPMTK

-1190 SGDDIERMI
+1190 SGDDIDRMI
-1199 RDKTNVF
+1199 RDKSNVL
-1206 AAAGVGAIAG
+1206 AGAGIGAVAG
-1216 AGAAGLAANSVRRS
+1216 AGAAGLAANNLRRS
-1230 VDSGMSST
+1230 VDSNMSST
-1238 FQPRHTETSS
+1238 FQPRHTDTSS
-1248 LPTPRASASVGSMRS
+1248 LPAPRPSASVGSMRS

-1284 AQKAPLSP
+1284 QKAPMSP
-1292 GAGMSGTMGPPVIPA
+1292 GTTMSSTMGPPAVPA
-1307 SAYKYR
+1307 SAYRHR
-1313 EARPKTPVGGPG
+1313 EARPKTPVGGSG
-1325 STALHRPVSKDSVTA
+1325 TAAIYRPASKDSATL
-1340 RPSGRSGSGVSRQAS
+1340 RPSGRSGSGVSRQPS

-1361 ELDERFNIQRGQFT
+1361 ELDERFNIQRGQFA

-1524 EFAPPNPGSFSFR
+1524 EFAPPNPGYFSFR
-1537 RSVSRMTGRSQA
+1537 RSVSRMTGRSQT

-1565 SKAQQEATT
+1565 NKALQEATT
-1574 PQQSDLARP
+1574 PQQSNLARP
-1583 TLNSTP
+1583 TMNSTP
-1589 TLTPTSHDNYASGRG
+1589 TLTPTSHDNYSSSRG
-1604 RFSSLT
+1604 RLSSFT

-1615 GSQRGSFNSAARPG
+1615 GSQRGSFTSTARPG

-1635 YRSGRTEDVN
+1635 YRSGRTDDVN
-1645 IEGSGIYNASV
+1645 AEGSGIYNASV
-1656 VSDSAEDL
+1656 MSDSAEDL
-1664 RAAIERQEG
+1664 RAVIERQES
-1673 NSDRLENVRACCDGK
+1673 NSDRLENVRSCCDE
-1688 CLGIPVQ
+1688 VTRMV
-1695 VRFPETSTNVNL
+1695 VRPHIA
-1707 LTGKHDVG
+1707 TGT
-1715 SLNRKGRHSSFTR
+1715 L
-1728 SSVRGHSHGP
+1728 
-1738 PAAHSHGHPRAEP
+1738 AQ
-1751 MKESQRLRRGE
+1751 SQ

>member
-1 MATSANPPLG
+1 MATSANPSTG
-11 AIAANGLDND
+11 AIAANGLEND
-21 PFTSTPIIPPNG
+21 PFTSSPIVPPSG
-33 PTRYASFDNEQFST
+33 PMRYASFDNEQFST
-47 YSTNSP
+47 FSTNSP
-53 TQARRALEAHL
+53 SQARRALEAHL

-123 RESARAFLPKSK
+123 RESARAFLPKSRS
-135 AVPGDGATVYSSSGR
+135 VTGDGPAVYSSSGR
-150 ESPTKATAPSRRQR
+150 ESPTKAAAPSRRQR

-192 AALAEKDEELKD
+192 AALAEKDEQLKD
-204 ATVSKSQLEDD
+204 ATTSKSQLEDD

-221 RAKLLDESLQRH
+221 RAKLLDESLERH

-280 ELKVLHE
+280 ELKALHE

-311 ANHETEKS
+311 ANHETEKT
-319 TLHKRI
+319 TLQKKI
-325 EELTSQNTELA
+325 EELTNQNTELA
-336 KAVSYRWNQGTS
+336 KAVSYRWNEGTR

-354 APGRDSDSPED
+354 TPGRDSDSPED
-365 AEPENL
+365 AESEIP
-371 DFVSPVKGTPARA
+371 DFISPVKGTPARA

-434 RDSTGGVTAANM
+434 RDSTSGVTAANM

-457 KLVKPERL
+457 KFVKPERL
-465 GATRN
+465 GATRT

-482 EDHDQP
+482 EDQEEP
-488 STPSRSLFSRPAAG
+488 TTPSRSLFSRPAAG

-540 ESFGEDSDLTETE
+540 ESLGEDSDLTETE
-553 DGVANRPRTST
+553 DGAANRPRTSA
-564 SRRSV
+564 RRSV
-569 TPSVPVRPGMA
+569 TPSIPARPGMA

-592 SGAEE
+592 SGTEE
-597 DEDIVRTP
+597 DEDVVRTP

-618 RGARNSSGP
+618 RGARNSSGH
-627 TMNERLAESPAS
+627 TMNERLADSPAS
-639 SMGTPHPIGQSLG
+639 SMGTPHPVGQSLG

-662 DDSIEG
+662 DDDDSIEG
-668 TPDSKFSASPHVS
+668 TPNSNFTASSHVS

-686 TMSVEP
+686 ATSVEP
-692 KSMRLMDVTDQ
+692 KSMRLMEVTDQ
-703 TPVQSVELAD
+703 APVASVESGD
-713 DADQTQRTI
+713 DADQTQHSI

-732 RKSLLAREST
+732 RKSLIAREST

-757 APEKEIIVQRI
+757 QPEKEIIVQKVS
-768 PADADSD
+768 ADADSD
-775 DNNTVAGVVAAAA
+775 DNHKVASAVAAAA

-803 DDEEKRDQPAT
+803 DDDEKREQSA
-814 AEESSSDETP
+814 AVEESSSDETP
-824 AGLLTPASKKVRKDP
+824 AGLLTPASKKVRK
-839 FASVE
+839 ASVE
-844 AALPSRADPVVLRQT
+844 AVLPPRPDPVVLQHA
-859 AIVSQETEPIAIPA
+859 AIVSQETEPVPSPALVEKPKPVVPFNHSTIFSQETKPVAIPA
-873 PVEKLKS
+873 PVEMPKL
-880 VVPFHQSAISSQET
+880 VV
-894 EPVAIPAPITKR
+894 
-906 APIIPFNQSNILSQE
+906 PFNQSGILSQE
-921 TEPVL
+921 TEPVS
-926 PPIEKPTPAGPF
+926 PPLAKPAPAIPF
-938 YQSTIFSQE
+938 NQSAIFSQE

-953 PRAAA
+953 PRPAVKAA
-958 KTSLPLDTSSAYV
+958 LPLDTKSAYV
-971 PFHQSTIFSQ
+971 PFQQSTISSQ
-981 ETEPVS
+981 ETAPVSPPEIEPV
-987 ALKTEPIAPVIPSLA
+987 APVAPSSA
-1002 DTEVSEQTEPQ
+1002 KSQV
-1013 QLGFSAVS
+1013 LGFSAVS
-1021 NQDFAPV
+1021 GQDFVPV
-1028 EASEEK
+1028 EVAEDTH
-1034 YRPLVPR
+1034 RPLVPR

-1054 SKADYDTTRAS
+1054 SGAEHDKTRAS
-1065 APPGLFGTDAPTFL
+1065 APPGLFGTDDPTL
-1079 DDRSRSMAT
+1079 LEDRSRSLA
-1088 DDRTTLSAQEDN
+1088 SGKHSVSAAQEN
-1100 AAAPLEPKVYGGG
+1100 RAAPLEPEVYGGG

-1124 GGDDHGSDEKLS
+1124 GGDDKTPDDHVS
-1136 SLPPTVPETLSPT
+1136 SQPTTVPETLSPQGAV
-1149 RPIPRHLTE
+1149 PRHLAE

-1168 IPITK
+1168 IPMTK

-1190 SGDDIERMI
+1190 SGDDIDRMI
-1199 RDKTNVF
+1199 RDKSNVL
-1206 AAAGVGAIAG
+1206 AGAGVGAIAG
-1216 AGAAGLAANSVRRS
+1216 AGDAGLAANSVRRS
-1230 VDSGMSST
+1230 VDSNMSST
-1238 FQPRHTETSS
+1238 FQPRHTDTSS
-1248 LPTPRASASVGSMRS
+1248 LPAPRASASVGSMRS

-1284 AQKAPLSP
+1284 QKAPVSP
-1292 GAGMSGTMGPPVIPA
+1292 GTIMPATMGPPAVPA
-1307 SAYKYR
+1307 SAYRHR
-1313 EARPKTPVGGPG
+1313 EARPKTPVGGSG
-1325 STALHRPVSKDSVTA
+1325 SAAIYRPASKDSATL
-1340 RPSGRSGSGVSRQAS
+1340 RPSGRSGSGVSRQPS

-1361 ELDERFNIQRGQFT
+1361 ELDERFNIQRGQFA

-1524 EFAPPNPGSFSFR
+1524 EFAPPNPGYFSFR
-1537 RSVSRMTGRSQA
+1537 RSVSRMTGRSQT

-1565 SKAQQEATT
+1565 NKAREEATT
-1574 PQQSDLARP
+1574 PQQSNLARP
-1583 TLNSTP
+1583 TLTQTP
-1589 TLTPTSHDNYASGRG
+1589 TLTPTSHDNYSSNRG
-1604 RFSSLT
+1604 RLSSFT
-1610 TKLRT
+1610 TKFRT
-1615 GSQRGSFNSAARPG
+1615 GSQRGSFTSTARPG

-1635 YRSGRTEDVN
+1635 YRSGRTDDVN
-1645 IEGSGIYNASV
+1645 AEGSGIYNASV
-1656 VSDSAEDL
+1656 MSDSAEDL
-1664 RAAIERQEG
+1664 RAVIERQEG
-1673 NSDRLENVRACCDGK
+1673 NSDRLENVRSCCDGK
-1688 CLGIPVQ
+1688 
-1695 VRFPETSTNVNL
+1695 FS
-1707 LTGKHDVG
+1707 
-1715 SLNRKGRHSSFTR
+1715 R
-1728 SSVRGHSHGP
+1728 S
-1738 PAAHSHGHPRAEP
+1738 
-1751 MKESQRLRRGE
+1751 

>member
-1 MATSANPPLG
+1 MGT
-11 AIAANGLDND
+11 IAANGMEND
-21 PFTSTPIIPPNG
+21 PFTASPLMPPHG

-53 TQARRALEAHL
+53 SQARRALEAHL

-77 GTTLLQQRKN
+77 GTTLLQQRKS

-104 PPELQQKLTAL
+104 PLELQQKLTAL
-115 EKEYNDIG
+115 EKEYNDVG
-123 RESARAFLPKSK
+123 RESARAFLPKSRP
-135 AVPGDGATVYSSSGR
+135 VPGDGAAVYSSSGR
-150 ESPTKATAPSRRQR
+150 ESPTKAAAPSRRQR
-164 NQPSNRV
+164 NQPTNRV

-192 AALAEKDEELKD
+192 TALAEKDEELKD
-204 ATVSKSQLEDD
+204 ATASRSQLEDD
-215 HMNLVQ
+215 HMNVVQ

-233 RDDNWNLETK
+233 RDENWNLETK
-243 IQDLETSMRDH
+243 IQDLETIMRDH

-271 KSTAQRDLD
+271 KSSAQRDLD
-280 ELKVLHE
+280 ELKVIHE
-287 KATDE
+287 KTTDE
-292 HTTTIRHHEA
+292 HTTTIRRHEA
-302 DLHTLRRDA
+302 DLHTLRRDT
-311 ANHETEKS
+311 ANHETEKQ
-319 TLHKRI
+319 TLHRKI

-336 KAVSYRWNQGTS
+336 KAVSYQWNRGAQT
-348 STQSGA
+348 TQSGA
-354 APGRDSDSPED
+354 NLGRDSDSPED
-365 AEPENL
+365 AEQEISDL
-371 DFVSPVKGTPARA
+371 VSPIKGTPARA

-457 KLVKPERL
+457 KQPVRLDRL
-465 GATRN
+465 GATRT
-470 STTEIIEDEPDW
+470 STTEVIEDEPEW
-482 EDHDQP
+482 EDHDEP

-502 AAAMPG
+502 AATMPG

-540 ESFGEDSDLTETE
+540 ESLGEDSDLTETE
-553 DGVANRPRTST
+553 DANRPRTSN
-564 SRRSV
+564 SRKSV
-569 TPSVPVRPGMA
+569 TSSIAARPGMPT
-580 GDRFS
+580 DRFS

-597 DEDIVRTP
+597 DEDIVKTP

-618 RGARNSSGP
+618 RGGRNSSGP
-627 TMNERLAESPAS
+627 TLHERLTESPAS
-639 SMGTPHPIGQSLG
+639 SMGTPQPMGQSLG
-652 DELDG
+652 DELDA

-662 DDSIEG
+662 DDESVEG
-668 TPDSKFSASPHVS
+668 TPDSSFSASPHVS

-686 TMSVEP
+686 TISVEP
-692 KSMRLMDVTDQ
+692 KSRRLMEATE
-703 TPVQSVELAD
+703 TASAASVESGD
-713 DADQTQRTI
+713 DADRTQHAI

-732 RKSLLAREST
+732 RKSLLARDSPA

-757 APEKEIIVQRI
+757 APEKEVIVQRI

-775 DNNTVAGVVAAAA
+775 DNNTVAKAVAAAA
-788 GGTLAGV
+788 GGILAGV

-803 DDEEKRDQPAT
+803 DDDEKKTQPAT
-814 AEESSSDETP
+814 VEESSGDEIP
-824 AGLLTPASKKVRKDP
+824 AGLLTPASKKARKTS
-839 FASVE
+839 FMSE
-844 AALPSRADPVVLRQT
+844 APALPSRV
-859 AIVSQETEPIAIPA
+859 EPI
-873 PVEKLKS
+873 VFQHS
-880 VVPFHQSAISSQET
+880 TVQSQET
-894 EPVAIPAPITKR
+894 EPVAVPAPLEKL
-906 APIIPFNQSNILSQE
+906 APVIPLHQSEIFSQE
-921 TEPVL
+921 TEPIL
-926 PPIEKPTPAGPF
+926 PPTEKPRPSIPFHQSEIFSQETQPVSPPRTTTKAAPALALKKVQTPF
-938 YQSTIFSQE
+938 QQSTIFSQE

-953 PRAAA
+953 PRTAIAPTFA
-958 KTSLPLDTSSAYV
+958 ESR
-971 PFHQSTIFSQ
+971 Q
-981 ETEPVS
+981 ETITPIPIPV
-987 ALKTEPIAPVIPSLA
+987 
-1002 DTEVSEQTEPQ
+1002 DTAASKENKPQ
-1013 QLGFSAVS
+1013 KLGFSAVS
-1021 NQDFAPV
+1021 EQDIVPI
-1028 EASEEK
+1028 EAVKEK

-1041 RSSRRLDALMAES
+1041 RSSKRLDALMAE
-1054 SKADYDTTRAS
+1054 AGFNTTRAS
-1065 APPGLFGTDAPTFL
+1065 APPGLFGTDSSTKPE
-1079 DDRSRSMAT
+1079 DRSHSLA
-1088 DDRTTLSAQEDN
+1088 SAEQQDN
-1100 AAAPLEPKVYGGG
+1100 KAVPSEPEVYGGG
-1113 KGTSAIPILTF
+1113 KGTSAIPVLKF
-1124 GGDDHGSDEKLS
+1124 GGEDQSIERVPSLS
-1136 SLPPTVPETLSPT
+1136 PTAPETLSPT
-1149 RPIPRHLTE
+1149 RAIPHHLTE

-1168 IPITK
+1168 IPMTK
-1173 PLSVKR
+1173 PLSIKR
-1179 PMAESGSQTVV
+1179 PMAESGSQTTV
-1190 SGDDIERMI
+1190 SGGDIDRMI
-1199 RDKTNVF
+1199 RDKSNVL
-1206 AAAGVGAIAG
+1206 AGAGVGVVAG
-1216 AGAAGLAANSVRRS
+1216 TGAAALATNSLRRS
-1230 VDSGMSST
+1230 VDSGMSTT
-1238 FQPRHTETSS
+1238 FQTRSSS
-1248 LPTPRASASVGSMRS
+1248 LHNDVLSLPAPRQSASIGSMRS
-1263 TTFADPPPLPADH
+1263 TTFVDPPPLPADH

-1284 AQKAPLSP
+1284 SKAPVIP
-1292 GAGMSGTMGPPVIPA
+1292 GPSIMGPPIVPA
-1307 SAYKYR
+1307 SAYKHR
-1313 EARPKTPVGGPG
+1313 EARPKTPVGGP
-1325 STALHRPVSKDSVTA
+1325 SSATIYRPVSKDSITP

-1512 EADDTIDEEDID
+1512 EADDTINEEDID
-1524 EFAPPNPGSFSFR
+1524 EFAPPNPGAFSFR
-1537 RSVSRMTGRSQA
+1537 RSVSRMTGRSQT

-1565 SKAQQEATT
+1565 NKAQQDATT
-1574 PQQSDLARP
+1574 PQHNSLGRP

-1589 TLTPTSHDNYASGRG
+1589 TLTPTSHDNYSNRG
-1604 RFSSLT
+1604 RLSSFT
-1610 TKLRT
+1610 TKFRT
-1615 GSQRGSFNSAARPG
+1615 GSQRGSFNSAAARPG

-1635 YRSGRTEDVN
+1635 HRSGRTNDDAATV
-1645 IEGSGIYNASV
+1645 EGSGIYNASV
-1656 VSDSAEDL
+1656 MSDSAEDL

-1688 CLGIPVQ
+1688 LPLTLLSLWIS
-1695 VRFPETSTNVNL
+1695 RTRANNL
-1707 LTGKHDVG
+1707 LLPGKHDVG

-1738 PAAHSHGHPRAEP
+1738 PPAGQNLHGHNHGHPRAEP
-1751 MKESQRLRRGE
+1751 MKESQRPRRGE

>member
-1 MATSANPPLG
+1 MATSANPSTG
-11 AIAANGLDND
+11 AIATNGLEND
-21 PFTSTPIIPPNG
+21 PFTSSPMPQG
-33 PTRYASFDNEQFST
+33 PMRYASFDNEQFST
-47 YSTNSP
+47 FSTNSP
-53 TQARRALEAHL
+53 SQARRALEAHL

-123 RESARAFLPKSK
+123 RESARAFLPKSR
-135 AVPGDGATVYSSSGR
+135 AVPGDGAAVYSSSGR
-150 ESPTKATAPSRRQR
+150 ESPTKASAPSRRQR
-164 NQPSNRV
+164 NQQSNRV

-192 AALAEKDEELKD
+192 AALAEKDEQLKD
-204 ATVSKSQLEDD
+204 ATTSKSQLEDD
-215 HMNLVQ
+215 HINLVQ

-233 RDDNWNLETK
+233 RDENWNLETK

-280 ELKVLHE
+280 ELKALHD

-311 ANHETEKS
+311 ANHETETT
-319 TLHKRI
+319 TLQKKI
-325 EELTSQNTELA
+325 EELTNQNTELA
-336 KAVSYRWNQGTS
+336 KAVSYRWNQGAS

-354 APGRDSDSPED
+354 TPGRDSDSPED
-365 AEPENL
+365 AESEIP
-371 DFVSPVKGTPARA
+371 DFISPVKGTPARA

-434 RDSTGGVTAANM
+434 RDSTSGVTAANM

-465 GATRN
+465 GATRT
-470 STTEIIEDEPDW
+470 STTEIIEDEPEW
-482 EDHDQP
+482 EDHEEP
-488 STPSRSLFSRPAAG
+488 TTPSRSLFSRPAAG

-553 DGVANRPRTST
+553 DGGANRPRVSA
-564 SRRSV
+564 RRSV
-569 TPSVPVRPGMA
+569 TPSIPARPGMA

-592 SGAEE
+592 SGGEE
-597 DEDIVRTP
+597 DEDVVRTP

-618 RGARNSSGP
+618 RGARNSSGH
-627 TMNERLAESPAS
+627 TMNERLADSPAS

-662 DDSIEG
+662 DDDDSIEG
-668 TPDSKFSASPHVS
+668 TPNSNFSASSHVS

-686 TMSVEP
+686 ATSVEP
-692 KSMRLMDVTDQ
+692 KSRRLMEVTDQ
-703 TPVQSVELAD
+703 APAASVESGD
-713 DADQTQRTI
+713 DADQTQQSI

-757 APEKEIIVQRI
+757 APEKEIVVQRVS
-768 PADADSD
+768 ADADSD
-775 DNNTVAGVVAAAA
+775 DNNKAASVVAAVA

-803 DDEEKRDQPAT
+803 DGEEKREQPA
-814 AEESSSDETP
+814 AVEESSSDENP
-824 AGLLTPASKKVRKDP
+824 AGLLTPASKKARKDG

-844 AALPSRADPVVLRQT
+844 AALPPRADPVVLQHA
-859 AIVSQETEPIAIPA
+859 AIVSQETEPIANSA
-873 PVEKLKS
+873 PVEKVKP
-880 VVPFHQSAISSQET
+880 VVLFNQSAIFSQET
-894 EPVAIPAPITKR
+894 EPVAIPAPVEKR
-906 APIIPFNQSNILSQE
+906 TPAIPFNQSNILSQE

-926 PPIEKPTPAGPF
+926 PPPAKRMPTVPF
-938 YQSTIFSQE
+938 NQSTIFSQE

-953 PRAAA
+953 PRPAVKAA
-958 KTSLPLDTSSAYV
+958 LPLPTKSAHV
-971 PFHQSTIFSQ
+971 PFQRSTIFSQ
-981 ETEPVS
+981 ETAPVS
-987 ALKTEPIAPVIPSLA
+987 APEIEPIAPVLPSA
-1002 DTEVSEQTEPQ
+1002 AKPQ
-1013 QLGFSAVS
+1013 DLGFSAVS
-1021 NQDFAPV
+1021 GQDFAPL
-1028 EASEEK
+1028 EPLEDTH
-1034 YRPLVPR
+1034 RPLVPR

-1054 SKADYDTTRAS
+1054 SGADHDNTRAS
-1065 APPGLFGTDAPTFL
+1065 APPGLFGTDAPTL
-1079 DDRSRSMAT
+1079 LEDRSRAMASGNQSVSAAQ
-1088 DDRTTLSAQEDN
+1088 DR
-1100 AAAPLEPKVYGGG
+1100 AAPLEPEVYGGG

-1124 GGDDHGSDEKLS
+1124 GGDEKISDEHVPS
-1136 SLPPTVPETLSPT
+1136 HPPTVSETLSPQAAV
-1149 RPIPRHLTE
+1149 PRHLAE

-1168 IPITK
+1168 IPMTK

-1199 RDKTNVF
+1199 RDKSNVL
-1206 AAAGVGAIAG
+1206 AGAGVGAIAG
-1216 AGAAGLAANSVRRS
+1216 AGAAGLAANSLRRS
-1230 VDSGMSST
+1230 VDSNMSST
-1238 FQPRHTETSS
+1238 FQPRHTDASS
-1248 LPTPRASASVGSMRS
+1248 LPAPRPSASVGSMRS

-1284 AQKAPLSP
+1284 QKAPVSP
-1292 GAGMSGTMGPPVIPA
+1292 GTTMLNTMGPPAVPA
-1307 SAYKYR
+1307 SAYKHR

-1325 STALHRPVSKDSVTA
+1325 SAAIYRPASKDSATL
-1340 RPSGRSGSGVSRQAS
+1340 RPSGRSASGVSRQPS

-1361 ELDERFNIQRGQFT
+1361 ELDERFNIQRGQFA

-1524 EFAPPNPGSFSFR
+1524 EFAPPNPGYFSFR
-1537 RSVSRMTGRSQA
+1537 RSVSRMTGRSQT

-1565 SKAQQEATT
+1565 NKAQQEATT
-1574 PQQSDLARP
+1574 PQQSNLARP
-1583 TLNSTP
+1583 TLTSTP
-1589 TLTPTSHDNYASGRG
+1589 TLTPTSHDNYSSGRG
-1604 RFSSLT
+1604 RLSSLT
-1610 TKLRT
+1610 TKFRT
-1615 GSQRGSFNSAARPG
+1615 GSQRGSFTSTARPG

-1635 YRSGRTEDVN
+1635 YRSGRTDDVN
-1645 IEGSGIYNASV
+1645 ADGSAIYNASV
-1656 VSDSAEDL
+1656 MSDSAEDL
-1664 RAAIERQEG
+1664 RAVIERQEG
-1673 NSDRLENVRACCDGK
+1673 NSDRLENVRSCCDGK
-1688 CLGIPVQ
+1688 
-1695 VRFPETSTNVNL
+1695 FPQSTI
-1707 LTGKHDVG
+1707 
-1715 SLNRKGRHSSFTR
+1715 
-1728 SSVRGHSHGP
+1728 
-1738 PAAHSHGHPRAEP
+1738 
-1751 MKESQRLRRGE
+1751 

>member
-1 MATSANPPLG
+1 MTTSANPSTG
-11 AIAANGLDND
+11 AVAANGLEND
-21 PFTSTPIIPPNG
+21 PFTPSPRAPSHG
-33 PTRYASFDNEQFST
+33 SMRYASFDNEQFST
-47 YSTNSP
+47 FSTSSP
-53 TQARRALEAHL
+53 SQARRALEAHL

-77 GTTLLQQRKN
+77 GSTLLQQRKD
-87 LASRL
+87 LAARL

-104 PPELQQKLTAL
+104 PVELQQKLTAL

-135 AVPGDGATVYSSSGR
+135 PVPGDGPAVYSSSGR
-150 ESPTKATAPSRRQR
+150 ESPTKAAAPSRRQR

-192 AALAEKDEELKD
+192 AALAEKDEELKE
-204 ATVSKSQLEDD
+204 ASASRSRLEDD
-215 HMNLVQ
+215 HANILQ
-221 RAKLLDESLQRH
+221 RAKLLDENLQRH
-233 RDDNWNLETK
+233 RDENWNLETK
-243 IQDLETSMRDH
+243 IQDLETTMRDH

-280 ELKVLHE
+280 ELKALHE
-287 KATDE
+287 KSIDE
-292 HTTTIRHHEA
+292 HTMTIRQQEA
-302 DLHTLRRDA
+302 DLHTLRRDNV
-311 ANHETEKS
+311 NHETEKQ
-319 TLHKRI
+319 TLHKKV
-325 EELTSQNTELA
+325 EELTGQNTELA
-336 KAVSYRWNQGTS
+336 KAVSYRWNQGAQN
-348 STQSGA
+348 TQSGA
-354 APGRDSDSPED
+354 TAGRDSDSPED
-365 AEPENL
+365 AESEIP

-434 RDSTGGVTAANM
+434 RDSTAGVTAANM
-446 SKKRSDAAKGR
+446 SKKRSDAGKGR
-457 KLVKPERL
+457 KQPVRLDRL
-465 GATRN
+465 GATRT
-470 STTEIIEDEPDW
+470 STTEIVEDEPEW
-482 EDHDQP
+482 EDHDEP
-488 STPSRSLFSRPAAG
+488 STPSKSTFMRPATG

-553 DGVANRPRTST
+553 EGAANRPRTST

-569 TPSVPVRPGMA
+569 TPNLQARPGMPT
-580 GDRFS
+580 DRFS

-592 SGAEE
+592 SGGEE
-597 DEDIVRTP
+597 DEDIIKTP
-605 VQAQGPKYRLRVS
+605 VQTQGPKYRLRVN

-627 TMNERLAESPAS
+627 SINERMTQSPAS
-639 SMGTPHPIGQSLG
+639 SIGTPKQIGQSLG
-652 DELDG
+652 DELDA

-662 DDSIEG
+662 DDESIEG
-668 TPDSKFSASPHVS
+668 TPYSNFSASPHVS
-681 PTTQR
+681 PSTQKTT
-686 TMSVEP
+686 SVEP
-692 KSMRLMDVTDQ
+692 KARSLMDLTDDA
-703 TPVQSVELAD
+703 PVASIEPVD

-732 RKSLLAREST
+732 RKSLLAREPSV
-742 PKPAMVDSGMMTEPW
+742 PKPAMVDSSMMTEPW
-757 APEKEIIVQRI
+757 APEREIIVQRI

-775 DNNTVAGVVAAAA
+775 DNNKAAAAVAAAA

-795 GLGRLSKH
+795 GLGRTSKSS
-803 DDEEKRDQPAT
+803 DDEKRAQPADF
-814 AEESSSDETP
+814 EESSSDEIP
-824 AGLLTPASKKVRKDP
+824 AGLLTPASKKVRNDP
-839 FASVE
+839 FVSVD
-844 AALPSRADPVVLRQT
+844 AALPPRADPVIFQH
-859 AIVSQETEPIAIPA
+859 ANIVSQETEPVAVPA
-873 PVEKLKS
+873 PVAKS
-880 VVPFHQSAISSQET
+880 APTVPLQKSET
-894 EPVAIPAPITKR
+894 
-906 APIIPFNQSNILSQE
+906 LSQE

-926 PPIEKPTPAGPF
+926 LPVEKPRPVIPF
-938 YQSTIFSQE
+938 HQSEISSQD

-953 PRAAA
+953 PRPVKATPVLAL
-958 KTSLPLDTSSAYV
+958 KSAQT
-971 PFHQSTIFSQ
+971 PFQQSTIHSQ
-981 ETEPVS
+981 DTEPVS
-987 ALKTEPIAPVIPSLA
+987 PPRTATASTSPESQFQTIVPVATTPA
-1002 DTEVSEQTEPQ
+1002 DGEIFEHPKLPEFGFSPVSE
-1013 QLGFSAVS
+1013 
-1021 NQDFAPV
+1021 QDFAPV
-1028 EASEEK
+1028 EEK
-1034 YRPLVPR
+1034 HRPLVPR
-1041 RSSRRLDALMAES
+1041 RSSRRLDALYAAES
-1054 SKADYDTTRAS
+1054 EADHDPVRAS
-1065 APPGLFGTDAPTFL
+1065 APPGLFGTYGPTMSEG
-1079 DDRSRSMAT
+1079 RSRSLASGEQPIPAT
-1088 DDRTTLSAQEDN
+1088 QEDKT
-1100 AAAPLEPKVYGGG
+1100 AALEPKVYGGG
-1113 KGTSAIPILTF
+1113 KGTSAIPTLTF
-1124 GGDDHGSDEKLS
+1124 GDDDNESSDRIS
-1136 SLPPTVPETLSPT
+1136 VQPPTVPETQPSVSA
-1149 RPIPRHLTE
+1149 IPHHLAE

-1190 SGDDIERMI
+1190 SGDDIDRMI
-1199 RDKTNVF
+1199 RDKSKVVAG
-1206 AAAGVGAIAG
+1206 AAAGVVAG
-1216 AGAAGLAANSVRRS
+1216 AGAAGLAANSLRRS
-1230 VDSGMSST
+1230 IDSGMSTT
-1238 FQPRHTETSS
+1238 FQARSSS
-1248 LPTPRASASVGSMRS
+1248 LHDGSLQAPRQVASVGSMRS
-1263 TTFADPPPLPADH
+1263 TSLVDPPPLPADH

-1284 AQKAPLSP
+1284 HKSPVSPILGVMAP
-1292 GAGMSGTMGPPVIPA
+1292 PA
-1307 SAYKYR
+1307 VPISSHKHR
-1313 EARPKTPVGGPG
+1313 EARPKTPVGG
-1325 STALHRPVSKDSVTA
+1325 SSSAALYRPVSKDSVTP
-1340 RPSGRSGSGVSRQAS
+1340 RPSARSVSGVSRQAS

-1361 ELDERFNIQRGQFT
+1361 ELDERFNIHRGQFA
-1375 YPVDMPPTTDPRMIQ
+1375 YPADMPPTTDPRMIQ

-1415 SRHRRFFWVH
+1415 SRHKRFFWVH

-1461 DNTSPPGLH
+1461 DNTNPPGLH

-1501 YLLLRTEQERN
+1501 YLLLRSEQERN
-1512 EADDTIDEEDID
+1512 QADDTINEEDME
-1524 EFAPPNPGSFSFR
+1524 EFSPPNLGANFSFR
-1537 RSVSRMTGRSQA
+1537 RSVSRMTGRSQT

-1565 SKAQQEATT
+1565 NKGQQESVS
-1574 PQQSDLARP
+1574 PHQSNLARP
-1583 TLNSTP
+1583 PLNSTP

-1604 RFSSLT
+1604 RIASFT
-1610 TKLRT
+1610 TKFRSA
-1615 GSQRGSFNSAARPG
+1615 SQRGSFNSTARPG

-1635 YRSGRTEDVN
+1635 HRSTRTDDATGIDN
-1645 IEGSGIYNASV
+1645 SGIYNASV
-1656 VSDSAEDL
+1656 MSDSAEDL
-1664 RAAIERQEG
+1664 RAVMERQEG

-1688 CLGIPVQ
+1688 SFEHDVHYDHLSSMLTSG
-1695 VRFPETSTNVNL
+1695 FPL
-1707 LTGKHDVG
+1707 GKHDVG
-1715 SLNRKGRHSSFTR
+1715 SLNRKGRHQSFTR

-1738 PAAHSHGHPRAEP
+1738 PPVAHNHGHGHPRAEP
-1751 MKESQRLRRGE
+1751 MKESQRPRRGE